1 MLPSGRRVLP
11 TVAIA
16 RVLLHTEGRLALGA
30 ETARSL
36 LARRTCRRQRERLL
50 PHRSVGRERPTAL
63 QLDEAD
69 AAERAFMAA
78 ELPVVNSCW
87 ASVSGAA
94 HVAGPE
100 VA

>member
-78 ELPVVNSCW
+78 ELPVVNC
-87 ASVSGAA
+87 
-94 HVAGPE
+94 
-100 VA
+100 